1 MAQMKEQIKSPEKEL
16 SDMEIANL
24 SVAEFKTLVVR
35 MLTEMTEYRCKIEEE
50 VKAMQSAIKK
60 NIQGT
65 TGERK

>member
-24 SVAEFKTLVVR
+24 SVAEFKTLVVS

-65 TGERK
+65 NSERK